1 MKNFLGQM
9 QVLTGEEVEI
19 IAENTILKDY
29 KKGSL
34 LLKEGEIPKYC
45 YMVLSGCVR
54 EFVIIDGEE
63 KSTAF
68 YTEGDKITSYTDQG
82 KGFASKHYLECIE
95 NCILTIS
102 TENFEEELRKLVP
115 RLDAIIIEVAKEK
128 SGKEKQEWTKFISS
142 SPEERYQNLME
153 TRPTLLNRVP
163 QVQLASFLGIKPES
177 LSRLRKRIHEKNKQ
191 A

>member
-1 MKNFLGQM
+1 
-9 QVLTGEEVEI
+9 
-19 IAENTILKDY
+19 
-29 KKGSL
+29 
-34 LLKEGEIPKYC
+34 
-45 YMVLSGCVR
+45 MVLSGCVR

-142 SPEERYQNLME
+142 SPEECYQNLME